1 MRTKLFAG
9 VAFAALMIPA
19 SALAQSTG
27 TIDFEEGSEEI
38 VVTGTRSQNGVNGI
52 VVPDTTKTRGVL
64 NQEFIQRQ
72 APGQSVNDL
81 INQLPGVS
89 YTNNDPFGSSG
100 GSLNIRGFEG
110 SRISQTFDGIPLNDS
125 GNYAIYGNQQLDPEL
140 IEQVNVNMG
149 TTDVDSPT
157 AGATGSTV
165 NYRTRNPGED
175 FGVRLI
181 GSAGDFGF
189 FRVFGMVDT
198 GTFTSFGTRAWL
210 SASSARNHSPF
221 NERAQ
226 VEKQQYNAKLYQPLG
241 DNGDFL
247 AISGHWNENRNNF
260 QGSVPLRTDLV
271 QYNATTGLVT
281 APRVVGPNTSDRFP
295 ITNDER
301 EYSVPLCQINNV
313 ARPGVLDAA
322 NGCGSVFDERFN
334 PSNTGNIRINSR
346 FTLAEGLVF
355 AADPYYQYTKA
366 NGGGTAVGQEARRD
380 VNPLAQNPALP
391 VSATNPANSNC
402 NTTPNGATVSC
413 QVGYIG
419 GTPYFG
425 RDLNGDGD
433 LLDNVRLLTPS
444 QTQTHRIGVISSLRY
459 TLSPGQTVR
468 VAYTYDRAR
477 HRQTG
482 ETGFLQYNGKPFDVF
497 PVNDPVLD
505 VNGNAPQKRDRLSFA
520 ILHQFA
526 AQYNGE
532 FFDGTLRVD
541 AGISMKFL
549 RRNLDNYCATST
561 AAGFVECFGADTAA
575 QAAYL
580 ATNPTQ
586 TVPYAAGVEGATCP
600 ANPTPA
606 TNCTFPTQGPQQRIV
621 DYKRALPNIGYVAD
635 ITDKLSLYGNFSQS
649 IQVPGTDNLY
659 NAFFYPVTADQANPK
674 PETTDNLETGLRY
687 RSSRIQAQV
696 AAWYTNYNNR
706 LASSYDAELDKT
718 VYRNLG
724 KVKRF
729 GFDGTIAYRPID
741 QLSVYAFGSYLDS
754 EIQDNVV
761 AGRTGAGAPIY
772 APTKGKRE
780 SNAPIYTFG
789 GGAQANLGFVDF
801 GFNVKRTGPRY
812 IYDTNESVQQ
822 IVAVVNPPAGQPTTR
837 TIQVF
842 GNKVPAYTLVD
853 FNARVPLGWAGLNDT
868 TYFQLNVL
876 NAFDKLWVS
885 SLNSG
890 NGALNQGPT
899 FNPANGTVT
908 AYGNAPNSQ
917 IGYPRTFMGSL
928 VVGF

>member
-9 VAFAALMIPA
+9 VAFAALLIPA
-19 SALAQSTG
+19 SAYAQSTG
-27 TIDFEEGSEEI
+27 TIDFEEGGEEI
-38 VVTGTRSQNGVNGI
+38 VVTGTRTQNGVNGI

-181 GSAGDFGF
+181 GSVGDFDF

-221 NERAQ
+221 NDRAQ

-241 DNGDFL
+241 DNGDFI
-247 AISGHWNENRNNF
+247 AISGHYNENRNNF
-260 QGSVPLRTDLV
+260 QGSVPLRTDLR
-271 QYNATTGLVT
+271 QLNSSTGADLG
-281 APRVVGPNTSDRFP
+281 ARNVGPNTSDRFP
-295 ITNDER
+295 IDNDER
-301 EYSVPLCQINNV
+301 EYSVPLCQINNT
-313 ARPGVLDAA
+313 ARSGILDAA
-322 NGCGSVFDERFN
+322 NSCGSVFDERFN
-334 PSNTGNIRINSR
+334 PSNTGNVRINSR

-366 NGGGTAVGQEARRD
+366 NGGGTTVGQEVRRD
-380 VNPLAQNPALP
+380 VNPTGGAA
-391 VSATNPANSNC
+391 NC
-402 NTTPNGATVSC
+402 NTTANSATVSC

-419 GTPYFG
+419 GVPYFG

-433 LLDNVRLLTPS
+433 LLDTVRLLTPS

-459 TLSPGQTVR
+459 TVSPGQTVR

-497 PVNDPVLD
+497 PVNDPILD
-505 VNGNAPQKRDRLSFA
+505 VNGRALQKRDRLSFA

-541 AGISMKFL
+541 AGISVKFL
-549 RRNLDNYCATST
+549 RRNLNNYCATSS
-561 AAGFVECFGADTAA
+561 AAGFVECFGSDTAA
-575 QAAYL
+575 QAAWL
-580 ATNPTQ
+580 AANPTQ

-600 ANPTPA
+600 PNPTPA

-659 NAFFYPVTADQANPK
+659 NSFFYPVTAEQANPK

-687 RSSRIQAQV
+687 RSSKIQAQV
-696 AAWYTNYNNR
+696 AAWYTNYKNR

-729 GFDGTIAYRPID
+729 GFDGTIAYRPINE
-741 QLSVYAFGSYLDS
+741 LSVYGFGSYLDS
-754 EIQDNVV
+754 EIEDDVV
-761 AGRTGAGAPIY
+761 AGRTAAGAPIY

-789 GGAQANLGFVDF
+789 GGAQANLGFADF

-812 IYDTNESVQQ
+812 IYDTNEPVQQ
-822 IVAVVNPPAGQPTTR
+822 IVAYTAANSPTGVAQTR

-853 FNARVPLGWAGLNDT
+853 FNARIPLGWAGLNDK

-876 NAFDKLWVS
+876 NAFDELWVS

-899 FNPANGTVT
+899 FNGAGAVT
-908 AYGNAPNSQ
+908 GYGNAPNSQ

>member
-9 VAFAALMIPA
+9 VAFAALLIPA
-19 SALAQSTG
+19 SAFAQSTG
-27 TIDFEEGSEEI
+27 TIDFEENEEV
-38 VVTGTRSQNGVNGI
+38 VVTGTRTQNGVNGI

-64 NQEFIQRQ
+64 NQDFIQRQ

-100 GSLNIRGFEG
+100 GSLNIRGFE
-110 SRISQTFDGIPLNDS
+110 STRISQTFDGIPLNDS

-165 NYRTRNPGED
+165 NYRTRTPGED
-175 FGVRLI
+175 FGVKLI
-181 GSAGDFGF
+181 GSVGDFDF
-189 FRVFGMVDT
+189 FRIFGMVDT
-198 GTFTSFGTRAWL
+198 GTFTSFGTRAFV
-210 SASSARNHSPF
+210 SASTARNNSPF
-221 NERAQ
+221 NRRAQ
-226 VEKQQYNAKLYQPLG
+226 VEKQQYNAKIYQPLG
-241 DNGDFL
+241 DNGDFI
-247 AISGHWNENRNNF
+247 AIAGHYNENRNNF
-260 QGSVPLRTDLV
+260 QGSVPLRQDLV
-271 QYNATTGLVT
+271 QYNTSTGAVT
-281 APRVVGPNTSDRFP
+281 APRVVGPNSSDRFP
-295 ITNDER
+295 ITRDER
-301 EYSVPLCQINNV
+301 EYSVPLCQINNA
-313 ARPGVLDAA
+313 ARPGILDAA
-322 NGCGSVFDERFN
+322 NSCGSVFDERFN

-346 FTLAEGLVF
+346 FTLADGLVL
-355 AADPYYQYTKA
+355 AIDPSFQYVKA
-366 NGGGTAVGQEARRD
+366 NGGGTVVGQEVRRD
-380 VNPLAQNPALP
+380 VNPAGGA
-391 VSATNPANSNC
+391 ANC
-402 NTTPNGATVSC
+402 NTTANSATVSC

-433 LLDNVRLLTPS
+433 TLDTIRLLAPS
-444 QTQTHRIGVISSLRY
+444 QTQTYRIGVISSLRY
-459 TLSPGQTVR
+459 DLSPDHSVR
-468 VAYTYDRAR
+468 VAYTWDRAR

-482 ETGFLQYNGKPFDVF
+482 ETGLLQSNGKPFDVF
-497 PVNDPVLD
+497 PVNDPILD
-505 VNGNAPQKRDRLSFA
+505 VNGRALQKRDRLSYA

-541 AGISMKFL
+541 AGISYKIL
-549 RRNLDNYCATST
+549 RRNLNNYCATSS
-561 AAGFVECFGADTAA
+561 AAGFVECFGSDSAA
-575 QAAYL
+575 QAAWL
-580 ATNPTQ
+580 AANATQ

-606 TNCTFPTQGPQQRIV
+606 TLCTFSTQGPQQRIV
-621 DYKRALPNIGYVAD
+621 NYKRALPNIGYVAD

-659 NAFFYPVTADQANPK
+659 NAFYYPVTADQANPK

-687 RSSRIQAQV
+687 RSSKVQAQV
-696 AAWYTNYNNR
+696 AAWYTNYENR

-724 KVKRF
+724 KVQRF
-729 GFDGTIAYRPID
+729 GFDGTIAYRPINA
-741 QLSVYAFGSYLDS
+741 LSVYAFGSYLNS
-754 EIQDNVV
+754 EIQDDVI
-761 AGRTGAGAPIY
+761 AGRTAAGAAIY

-789 GGAQANLGFVDF
+789 GGAQATLGFADI

-812 IYDTNESVQQ
+812 IYDTNEPVQQ
-822 IVAVVNPPAGQPTTR
+822 IVTFVAPNTPTGTR
-837 TIQVF
+837 TLQVF

-853 FNARVPLGWAGLNDT
+853 FNARVPLGWAGLNDKT
-868 TYFQLNVL
+868 FFQLNVL
-876 NAFDKLWVS
+876 NVFDELWVS

-899 FNPANGTVT
+899 FSGTGAVT
-908 AYGNAPNSQ
+908 SYGNAPNSQ

>member
-9 VAFAALMIPA
+9 VAFAALLIPA
-19 SALAQSTG
+19 SAYAQSTG

-38 VVTGTRSQNGVNGI
+38 VVTGTRTQNGVNGI

-165 NYRTRNPGED
+165 NYRTRNPSED
-175 FGVRLI
+175 FGVKLI
-181 GSAGDFGF
+181 GSVGDFDF
-189 FRVFGMVDT
+189 FRIFGLVDT

-221 NERAQ
+221 NDRAQ
-226 VEKQQYNAKLYQPLG
+226 VEKQQYNAKIYQPLG
-241 DNGDFL
+241 DNGDFI
-247 AISGHWNENRNNF
+247 AISGHYNENRNNF
-260 QGSVPLRTDLV
+260 QGSVPLRTDLRQLSAAGV
-271 QYNATTGLVT
+271 DLGARN
-281 APRVVGPNTSDRFP
+281 VGPNTSDRFP

-301 EYSVPLCQINNV
+301 EYSVPLCQINNT
-313 ARPGVLDAA
+313 ARAGILDAA

-334 PSNTGNIRINSR
+334 PSNTGNVRINSR

-366 NGGGTAVGQEARRD
+366 NGGGTVVGQEVRRD
-380 VNPLAQNPALP
+380 VNPTGGAA
-391 VSATNPANSNC
+391 NC
-402 NTTPNGATVSC
+402 NTTANGPAVSC

-433 LLDNVRLLTPS
+433 LLDTVRLLAPS

-459 TLSPGQTVR
+459 TVAPGQTVR

-497 PVNDPVLD
+497 PVNDPILD
-505 VNGNAPQKRDRLSFA
+505 VNGRALQKRDRLSFA

-532 FFDGTLRVD
+532 FFDGTVRVD
-541 AGISMKFL
+541 AGISVKFM
-549 RRNLDNYCATST
+549 RRNLNNYCATSS
-561 AAGFVECFGADTAA
+561 AAGFIECFGSDSAA
-575 QAAYL
+575 QAAWL
-580 ATNPTQ
+580 AANPTQ
-586 TVPYAAGVEGATCP
+586 TVPYAAGVGGATCP
-600 ANPTPA
+600 ANPVPA

-659 NAFFYPVTADQANPK
+659 NSFFYPVTAEQANPK
-674 PETTDNLETGLRY
+674 PETTDNLETGVRY
-687 RSSRIQAQV
+687 RSSKIQAQV
-696 AAWYTNYNNR
+696 AAWYTNYKNR
-706 LASSYDAELDKT
+706 LASSYDADLDKT

-729 GFDGTIAYRPID
+729 GFDGTIAYRPINE
-741 QLSVYAFGSYLDS
+741 LSVYAFGSYLDS
-754 EIQDNVV
+754 EIQDDVV
-761 AGRTGAGAPIY
+761 AGRTAAGAAIY

-780 SNAPIYTFG
+780 SNAPVYTFG
-789 GGAQANLGFVDF
+789 GGAQATLGFADF

-812 IYDTNESVQQ
+812 VYDTNEPVRQ
-822 IVAVVNPPAGQPTTR
+822 IVSGNVV
-837 TIQVF
+837 QVF
-842 GNKVPAYTLVD
+842 GAKVPAYTLVD
-853 FNARVPLGWAGLNDT
+853 FNARIPLGWAGLNDK

-899 FNPANGTVT
+899 FNPANGAIT

>member
-9 VAFAALMIPA
+9 VAFAALLIPA
-19 SALAQSTG
+19 SAYAQSTG

-38 VVTGTRSQNGVNGI
+38 VVTGTRTQNGVNGI

-181 GSAGDFGF
+181 GSVGDFDF

-221 NERAQ
+221 NDRAQ

-241 DNGDFL
+241 DNGDFI
-247 AISGHWNENRNNF
+247 AISGHYNENRNNF
-260 QGSVPLRTDLV
+260 QGSVPLRTDLRQLSAAGV
-271 QYNATTGLVT
+271 DLGARN
-281 APRVVGPNTSDRFP
+281 VGPNTGDRFP

-301 EYSVPLCQINNV
+301 EYSVPLCQINNT
-313 ARPGVLDAA
+313 ARAGILDAA

-366 NGGGTAVGQEARRD
+366 NGGGTVVGQEVRRD
-380 VNPLAQNPALP
+380 VNPTGGAA
-391 VSATNPANSNC
+391 NC
-402 NTTPNGATVSC
+402 NTTANGAAVSC

-433 LLDNVRLLTPS
+433 LLDTVRLLAPS

-459 TLSPGQTVR
+459 TVVPGQTVR

-482 ETGFLQYNGKPFDVF
+482 ETGFLQYNGQPFDVF
-497 PVNDPVLD
+497 PVNDPILD
-505 VNGNAPQKRDRLSFA
+505 VNGRALQKRDRLSFA

-532 FFDGTLRVD
+532 FFDGTVRVD
-541 AGISMKFL
+541 AGISVKFM
-549 RRNLDNYCATST
+549 RRNLNNYCATSS
-561 AAGFVECFGADTAA
+561 AAGFIECFGSDSAA
-575 QAAYL
+575 QAAWL
-580 ATNPTQ
+580 AANPTQ
-586 TVPYAAGVEGATCP
+586 TVPFAAGVEGATCP
-600 ANPTPA
+600 PNPTPS
-606 TNCTFPTQGPQQRIV
+606 TNCTFSTQGPQQRIV

-659 NAFFYPVTADQANPK
+659 NSFYYPVTADQANPK
-674 PETTDNLETGLRY
+674 PETTDNLETGVRY
-687 RSSRIQAQV
+687 RSSKIQAQV
-696 AAWYTNYNNR
+696 AAWYTNYKNR
-706 LASSYDAELDKT
+706 LASSYDADLDKT

-729 GFDGTIAYRPID
+729 GFDGTIAYRPINE
-741 QLSVYAFGSYLDS
+741 LSVYAFGSYLDS
-754 EIQDNVV
+754 EIQDDVV
-761 AGRTGAGAPIY
+761 AGRTAAGAAIY

-780 SNAPIYTFG
+780 SNAPVYTFG
-789 GGAQANLGFVDF
+789 GGAQATLGFADF

-812 IYDTNESVQQ
+812 VYDTNEPVRQ
-822 IVAVVNPPAGQPTTR
+822 IVSGNVV
-837 TIQVF
+837 QVF
-842 GNKVPAYTLVD
+842 GAKVPAYTLVD
-853 FNARVPLGWAGLNDT
+853 FNARVPLGWAGLNDK

-899 FNPANGTVT
+899 FNPANGAIT

>member
-9 VAFAALMIPA
+9 VAFAALLIPA
-19 SALAQSTG
+19 SAYAQSTG

-38 VVTGTRSQNGVNGI
+38 VVTGTRTQNGVNGI

-165 NYRTRNPGED
+165 NYRTRNPSED
-175 FGVRLI
+175 FGVKLI
-181 GSAGDFGF
+181 GSVGDFDF
-189 FRVFGMVDT
+189 FRIFGLVDT

-221 NERAQ
+221 NDRAQ
-226 VEKQQYNAKLYQPLG
+226 VEKQQYNAKIYQPLG
-241 DNGDFL
+241 DSGDFI
-247 AISGHWNENRNNF
+247 AVSGHWNENRNNF
-260 QGSVPLRTDLV
+260 QGSVPLRTD
-271 QYNATTGLVT
+271 TGVLT
-281 APRVVGPNTSDRFP
+281 GSRVVGPNTNNRFP

-301 EYSVPLCQINNV
+301 EYSVPLCQITNTARTGV
-313 ARPGVLDAA
+313 ADTA
-322 NGCGSVFDERFN
+322 NSCGSVFDERFN
-334 PSNTGNIRINSR
+334 PSNTGNVRINSR

-366 NGGGTAVGQEARRD
+366 NGGGTTVGQEVRRD
-380 VNPLAQNPALP
+380 VNPTGGAA
-391 VSATNPANSNC
+391 NC
-402 NTTPNGATVSC
+402 NTTANSATVSC

-433 LLDNVRLLTPS
+433 LLDTVRLLTPS

-459 TLSPGQTVR
+459 TVAPGQTVR

-505 VNGNAPQKRDRLSFA
+505 VNGRALQKRDRLSFA

-532 FFDGTLRVD
+532 FFDGTFRVD
-541 AGISMKFL
+541 AGISVKFM
-549 RRNLDNYCATST
+549 RRNLNNYCATSS
-561 AAGFVECFGADTAA
+561 AAGFIECFGSDGAA
-575 QAAYL
+575 QAAWL
-580 ATNPTQ
+580 AANPTQ
-586 TVPYAAGVEGATCP
+586 TVPYAAGVGGATCP
-600 ANPTPA
+600 ANPTPS

-659 NAFFYPVTADQANPK
+659 NSFYYPITAEQANPK

-687 RSSRIQAQV
+687 RSSKVQAQV
-696 AAWYTNYNNR
+696 AAWYTNYKNR
-706 LASSYDAELDKT
+706 LASSYDADLDKT

-729 GFDGTIAYRPID
+729 GFDGTIAYRPINE
-741 QLSVYAFGSYLDS
+741 LSVYAFGSYLDS
-754 EIQDNVV
+754 EIQDDVV
-761 AGRTGAGAPIY
+761 AGRTAAGAAIY

-780 SNAPIYTFG
+780 SNAPVYTFG
-789 GGAQANLGFVDF
+789 GGAQATLGFADF

-812 IYDTNESVQQ
+812 VYDTNEPVQQ
-822 IVAVVNPPAGQPTTR
+822 IVGGNVV
-837 TIQVF
+837 QVF
-842 GNKVPAYTLVD
+842 GAKVPAYTLVD
-853 FNARVPLGWAGLNDT
+853 FNARIPLGWAGLNDK

-899 FNPANGTVT
+899 FSGTGAIT

>member
-9 VAFAALMIPA
+9 VAFAALLIPA
-19 SALAQSTG
+19 SAYAQSTG

-38 VVTGTRSQNGVNGI
+38 VVTGTRTQNGVNGI

-165 NYRTRNPGED
+165 NYRTRNPSED

-181 GSAGDFGF
+181 GSVGDFDF
-189 FRVFGMVDT
+189 FRIFGLVDT

-221 NERAQ
+221 NDRAQ
-226 VEKQQYNAKLYQPLG
+226 VEKQQYNAKIYQPLG
-241 DNGDFL
+241 DGGDFI
-247 AISGHWNENRNNF
+247 AIAGHWNENRNNF
-260 QGSVPLRTDLV
+260 QGSVPLRTD
-271 QYNATTGLVT
+271 TGVLT
-281 APRVVGPNTSDRFP
+281 GSRVVGPNTNNRFP

-301 EYSVPLCQINNV
+301 EYSVPLCQITNT
-313 ARPGVLDAA
+313 ARPGVADTA
-322 NGCGSVFDERFN
+322 NSCGSVFDERFN
-334 PSNTGNIRINSR
+334 PSNTGNVRINSR

-366 NGGGTAVGQEARRD
+366 NGGGTTVGQEVRRD
-380 VNPLAQNPALP
+380 VNPAGGA
-391 VSATNPANSNC
+391 ANC
-402 NTTPNGATVSC
+402 NTAANSATVSC

-433 LLDNVRLLTPS
+433 LLDTVRLLTPS

-459 TLSPGQTVR
+459 TVSPGQTVR

-482 ETGFLQYNGKPFDVF
+482 ETGFLQYNGQPFDVF

-505 VNGNAPQKRDRLSFA
+505 VNGRALQKRDRLSFA

-532 FFDGTLRVD
+532 FFDGTFRVD
-541 AGISMKFL
+541 AGISVKFL
-549 RRNLDNYCATST
+549 RRNLNNYCATSS
-561 AAGFVECFGADTAA
+561 AAGFIECFGSDSAA
-575 QAAYL
+575 QAAWL
-580 ATNPTQ
+580 AANPTQ

-600 ANPTPA
+600 ANPTPS

-659 NAFFYPVTADQANPK
+659 NSFYYPVTADQANPK

-687 RSSRIQAQV
+687 RSSKVQAQV
-696 AAWYTNYNNR
+696 AAWYTNYKNR

-729 GFDGTIAYRPID
+729 GFDGTIAYRPINE
-741 QLSVYAFGSYLDS
+741 LSVYAFGSYLDS
-754 EIQDNVV
+754 EIQDDVV
-761 AGRTGAGAPIY
+761 AGRTAAGAAIY

-780 SNAPIYTFG
+780 SNAPVYTFG
-789 GGAQANLGFVDF
+789 GGAQADLGFADF

-812 IYDTNESVQQ
+812 IYDTNEPVRQ
-822 IVAVVNPPAGQPTTR
+822 IVSGNV
-837 TIQVF
+837 IQVF
-842 GNKVPAYTLVD
+842 GAKVPAYTLVD
-853 FNARVPLGWAGLNDT
+853 FNARIPLGWAGLNDK

-876 NAFDKLWVS
+876 NAFDELWVS

-899 FNPANGTVT
+899 FSGTGAIT
-908 AYGNAPNSQ
+908 GYGNAPNSQ

>member
-9 VAFAALMIPA
+9 VAFAALLIPA
-19 SALAQSTG
+19 SAYAQSTG

-38 VVTGTRSQNGVNGI
+38 VVTGTRTQNGVNGI

-165 NYRTRNPGED
+165 NYRTRNPSED
-175 FGVRLI
+175 FGVKLI
-181 GSAGDFGF
+181 GSVGDFDF
-189 FRVFGMVDT
+189 FRIFGLVDT

-221 NERAQ
+221 NDRAQ
-226 VEKQQYNAKLYQPLG
+226 VEKQQYNAKIYQPLG
-241 DNGDFL
+241 DNGDFI
-247 AISGHWNENRNNF
+247 AISGHYNENRNNF
-260 QGSVPLRTDLV
+260 QGSVPLRTDLRQLSAAGV
-271 QYNATTGLVT
+271 DLGARN
-281 APRVVGPNTSDRFP
+281 VGPNTSDRFP

-301 EYSVPLCQINNV
+301 EYSVPLCQINNT
-313 ARPGVLDAA
+313 ARAGILDAA

-334 PSNTGNIRINSR
+334 PSNTGNVRINSR

-366 NGGGTAVGQEARRD
+366 NGGGTVVGQEVRRD
-380 VNPLAQNPALP
+380 VNPTGGAA
-391 VSATNPANSNC
+391 NC
-402 NTTPNGATVSC
+402 NTTANGPAVSC

-433 LLDNVRLLTPS
+433 LLDTVRLLAPS

-459 TLSPGQTVR
+459 TVAPGQTVR

-497 PVNDPVLD
+497 PVNDPILD
-505 VNGNAPQKRDRLSFA
+505 VNGRALQKRDRLSFA

-532 FFDGTLRVD
+532 FFDGTVRVD
-541 AGISMKFL
+541 AGISVKFM
-549 RRNLDNYCATST
+549 RRNLNNYCATSS
-561 AAGFVECFGADTAA
+561 AAGFIECFGSDSAA
-575 QAAYL
+575 QAAWL
-580 ATNPTQ
+580 AANPTQ
-586 TVPYAAGVEGATCP
+586 TVPYAAGVGGATCP
-600 ANPTPA
+600 ANPVPA

-659 NAFFYPVTADQANPK
+659 NSFFYPVTAEQANPK
-674 PETTDNLETGLRY
+674 PETTDNLETGVRY
-687 RSSRIQAQV
+687 RSSKIQAQV
-696 AAWYTNYNNR
+696 AAWYTNYKNR
-706 LASSYDAELDKT
+706 LASSYDADLDKT

-729 GFDGTIAYRPID
+729 GFDGTIAYRPINE
-741 QLSVYAFGSYLDS
+741 LSVYAFGSYLDS
-754 EIQDNVV
+754 EIQDDVV
-761 AGRTGAGAPIY
+761 AGRTAAGAPIY

-780 SNAPIYTFG
+780 SNAPVYTFG
-789 GGAQANLGFVDF
+789 GGAQATLGFADF

-812 IYDTNESVQQ
+812 VYDTNEPVRQ
-822 IVAVVNPPAGQPTTR
+822 IVSGNVV
-837 TIQVF
+837 QVF
-842 GNKVPAYTLVD
+842 GAKVPAYTLVD
-853 FNARVPLGWAGLNDT
+853 FNARIPLGWAGLNDK

-899 FNPANGTVT
+899 FNPGTGAVT